1 MSSGKKFSMLS
12 LMATVIT
19 VVLVVE
25 AAAPVAA
32 IGNQQFFWWILLTF
46 TFLLPYGLIASELGT
61 TYQSEGGMCDWAHM
75 ALGRRMAGRT
85 AWYYWINFPIWMA
98 SLAIMSPLLLQ
109 FVFGFEFP
117 LIPTMLV
124 QLAFIWL
131 VVFMGKSKA
140 ADNIVLFNVVAV
152 IKVLLVLAIGGLGVY
167 IGVTQ
172 GFATELTAESL
183 FPQSLD
189 SISTLALV
197 LFNFLGFEVIC
208 TFADQMED
216 PKKQIPKA
224 VVLGG
229 LLIALLY
236 MFSSLGIGAA
246 IPADEIAS
254 DTGVVDAFVA
264 MLGASGGPMIAIV
277 ALAFLFTLFG
287 NMISW
292 SMGVNN
298 VVAYAADE
306 GLMPKVFA
314 KRDQQGLP
322 VGANLV
328 NGVFASVIV
337 IIAPFIPS
345 QDLFWS
351 FFSLNLFSFIVSYL
365 PMFPSFLKLRK
376 IDGDRPRPYR
386 VPGGKA
392 LLNIVA
398 WLPFVQIILCAIF
411 VVLPMDF
418 SPEGL
423 AAVLP
428 TTIGAL
434 LIVVINEV
442 YLRVKGVTNERCEI
456 KTE

>member
-1 MSSGKKFSMLS
+1 M
-12 LMATVIT
+12 
-19 VVLVVE
+19 
-25 AAAPVAA
+25 
-32 IGNQQFFWWILLTF
+32 
-46 TFLLPYGLIASELGT
+46 
-61 TYQSEGGMCDWAHM
+61 
-75 ALGRRMAGRT
+75 
-85 AWYYWINFPIWMA
+85 
-98 SLAIMSPLLLQ
+98 
-109 FVFGFEFP
+109 
-117 LIPTMLV
+117 
-124 QLAFIWL
+124 
-131 VVFMGKSKA
+131 
-140 ADNIVLFNVVAV
+140 
-152 IKVLLVLAIGGLGVY
+152 
-167 IGVTQ
+167 
-172 GFATELTAESL
+172 
-183 FPQSLD
+183 
-189 SISTLALV
+189 
-197 LFNFLGFEVIC
+197 
-208 TFADQMED
+208 
-216 PKKQIPKA
+216 
-224 VVLGG
+224 GG

>member
-1 MSSGKKFSMLS
+1 
-12 LMATVIT
+12 
-19 VVLVVE
+19 
-25 AAAPVAA
+25 
-32 IGNQQFFWWILLTF
+32 
-46 TFLLPYGLIASELGT
+46 
-61 TYQSEGGMCDWAHM
+61 
-75 ALGRRMAGRT
+75 
-85 AWYYWINFPIWMA
+85 
-98 SLAIMSPLLLQ
+98 
-109 FVFGFEFP
+109 
-117 LIPTMLV
+117 
-124 QLAFIWL
+124 
-131 VVFMGKSKA
+131 MGKSKA